1 MKLKPWKMHS
11 FQFLLFNTGQQND
24 KTSHANQY
32 NWYTDGK
39 MNNEN
44 FRVKSNNAV

>member
-24 KTSHANQY
+24 KTSHANQC
-32 NWYTDGK
+32 NWYMDGK
-39 MNNEN
+39 RNNEN
-44 FRVKSNNAV
+44 FRVKTNNAV